1 MTRYVLSTL
10 LLIWVLLSFNA
21 CNSAEEQDPLLQLET
36 IGFIGTLPEG
46 RTFGTNGI
54 LPSHG
59 IIGSSSSV
67 DGSYISHG
75 FSILDSAAEISLM
88 VELPYVKFSDS
99 FNSFQESND
108 TIRNKAVRDFYP
120 YQIVKEKLSV
130 GDKLILSSQH
140 PDKSKTFRILMVDQ
154 KNYLFWTTEQ
164 NLDQT
169 GSYIRVKQIF
179 EGQETDPVLGNVKKM
194 EVLFDVD
201 VKLYSSDGSPKQ
213 PSKLKGL
220 LRMKYLEK

>member
-1 MTRYVLSTL
+1 
-10 LLIWVLLSFNA
+10 
-21 CNSAEEQDPLLQLET
+21 
-36 IGFIGTLPEG
+36 
-46 RTFGTNGI
+46 
-54 LPSHG
+54 
-59 IIGSSSSV
+59 
-67 DGSYISHG
+67 
-75 FSILDSAAEISLM
+75 
-88 VELPYVKFSDS
+88 
-99 FNSFQESND
+99 
-108 TIRNKAVRDFYP
+108 
-120 YQIVKEKLSV
+120 VKEKLSV

-140 PDKSKTFRILMVDQ
+140 PDKSKTFRILMIDQ
-154 KNYLFWTTEQ
+154 KNFLFWTTEQ